1 MLMTAMFTP
10 GTTAPAWSNTTPLRV
25 AVAPWAYTLFEKELI
40 KVNES
45 RRHTTSA
52 INRADNEPVALIRRQ
67 TTHRH
72 ISLNLGMRVFSCEET
87 LLWQRASA
95 SVVKFSPS
103 SLAWDPHTM
112 NCGCSKREI
121 YPAKPKRKQFHQT
134 INRSRPDTAGS
145 FLPSLRL

>member
-10 GTTAPAWSNTTPLRV
+10 GTTAPAWSITTPLRV
-25 AVAPWAYTLFEKELI
+25 AVAPWAYTLFENELI

-52 INRADNEPVALIRRQ
+52 INRADNEPAALIRRQ

-87 LLWQRASA
+87 LPGKEHQRQLLNL
-95 SVVKFSPS
+95 VHRHWPG
-103 SLAWDPHTM
+103 T
-112 NCGCSKREI
+112 RT
-121 YPAKPKRKQFHQT
+121 R
-134 INRSRPDTAGS
+134 
-145 FLPSLRL
+145 